1 MRITAEE
8 VTRHPFT
15 KKVVRKYTQRL
26 IKFGCYTEDERE
38 AVQQELMSK
47 LIANWP
53 KFDEA
58 VGHHKSF
65 VCAVVNHAS
74 VNMSRRTTDKCRD
87 CRPVSLSS
95 TVNDPDDGLTELAHT
110 IGEDELD
117 RRIARKPRLSATDH
131 ISLTHD
137 LSKVLT
143 RLTPEQLD
151 LVERLRTQGINAI
164 AAELDVP
171 RSTLSSRLAVI
182 REVFREAG
190 LQEYLNS

>member
-15 KKVVRKYTQRL
+15 IKVVQKYTQRL

-38 AVQQELMSK
+38 AVEQELMAK
-47 LIANWP
+47 VIANWP

-74 VNMSRRTTDKCRD
+74 VNMSRRTNDQCRG

-95 TVNDPDDGLTELAHT
+95 TVNDPHDGLTELAHT
-110 IGEDELD
+110 IGDDELD
-117 RRIARKPRLSATDH
+117 RRIARKPRLSATDR
-131 ISLTHD
+131 IALAHD
-137 LSKVLT
+137 LGKILK
-143 RLTPEQLD
+143 RLTPDQVD
-151 LVERLRTQGINAI
+151 LVERLKTQGINAI
-164 AAELDVP
+164 AADLDVP
-171 RSTLSSRLAVI
+171 RTTLSSRLAVI
-182 REVFREAG
+182 REVFREEG

>member
-15 KKVVRKYTQRL
+15 IRVVQKYTQRL

-38 AVQQELMSK
+38 AVEQELMAK
-47 LIANWP
+47 VIANWP
-53 KFDEA
+53 KFDET

-74 VNMSRRTTDKCRD
+74 VNMSRRTNDKCRG

-95 TVNDPDDGLTELAHT
+95 TINDPDDGLTELAHT

-131 ISLTHD
+131 ISLAHD
-137 LSKVLT
+137 LSKVLK
-143 RLTPEQLD
+143 RLTPDQVD
-151 LVERLRTQGINAI
+151 LVERLKTQGINAI
-164 AAELDVP
+164 AADLDVP
-171 RSTLSSRLAVI
+171 RTTLSSRLAVI
-182 REVFREAG
+182 REVFREEG